1 MPDLK
6 RGLFV
11 WIPRAALVAGLCY
24 IALPI
29 LTPHDHSHHAG
40 HHGGGHELHAQNV
53 YTNLTLPEEIAVF
66 NTVSDGLI
74 CQCGCHFVLSSC
86 PHVECPWGIPIRR
99 FIETKIRAG
108 ASAEEILYKLEH
120 GFGPQVR
127 NEPFV
132 VQLAAEGRSDLV
144 NELERGYGPKIKAH
158 AANLPL
164 IALVTLVAL
173 IAAWLGAFW
182 YRRNRS
188 RPAAATTAANESP
201 ASQGGAAAEVQKRLD
216 EMDR

>member
-6 RGLFV
+6 RSLFV
-11 WIPRAALVAGLCY
+11 WIPRALLVGGLVY

-29 LTPHDHSHHAG
+29 LTPHDHSHHG
-40 HHGGGHELHAQNV
+40 GDHGGHGLHAQNV
-53 YTNLTLPEEIAVF
+53 YTHLTLPQEIAVF

-132 VQLAAEGRSDLV
+132 RQLAAEGRTDLV

-173 IAAWLGAFW
+173 VAAWLGTFW
-182 YRRNRS
+182 YRRNRR
-188 RPAAATTAANESP
+188 RPATAADQAAKPE
-201 ASQGGAAAEVQKRLD
+201 GAVADDVQKRLD
-216 EMDR
+216 ELDR